1 MRAEARHQ
9 LKQDRFAHAVAGTAA
24 GTLTWASEH
33 RNRAVWIISVLAGA
47 LIIAA
52 GLMFWH
58 NQRSEAAAGELSHA
72 LRTYSAP
79 LRTPDQPVVD
89 PSQPGY
95 LSAAERSAAAQ
106 KEFEAIAGKYHMTD
120 AGRMARYFVGV
131 TLKDQGKNAEAEKQ
145 LREVANS
152 GNRDIAALA
161 HYALASLYAGM
172 QRDGDAIRE
181 YKELIDHPA
190 STVAKSTAQ
199 LELGAIYEQKR
210 QTQDAVKI
218 YQDIKKDEPK
228 GPAAEVANQRLAAL
242 GQPQPPTPIGAR

>member
-1 MRAEARHQ
+1 VRAEARHQ

-33 RNRAVWIISVLAGA
+33 RNRAVWLVA
-47 LIIAA
+47 IAA
-52 GLMFWH
+52 AILLVVGGLAIWH

-79 LRTPDQPVVD
+79 LRSPDQPVLD
-89 PSQPGY
+89 PSQPSY
-95 LSAAERSAAAQ
+95 TSANERSAAAQ
-106 KEFEAIAGKYHMTD
+106 KEFEGIAGKYHMTD
-120 AGRMARYFVGV
+120 GGRMARYFVGV

-152 GNRDIAALA
+152 SNKDIAALA

-172 QRDGDAIRE
+172 QRDPDAIKE

-199 LELGAIYEQKR
+199 LELGNLYEQKH

-228 GPAAEVANQRLAAL
+228 GPAAEVASQRLAAL